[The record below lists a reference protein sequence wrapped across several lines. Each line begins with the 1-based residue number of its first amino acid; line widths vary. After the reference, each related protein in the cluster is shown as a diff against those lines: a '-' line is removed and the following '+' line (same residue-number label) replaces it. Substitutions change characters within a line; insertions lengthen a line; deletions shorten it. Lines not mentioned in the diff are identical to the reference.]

1 EPAAMRATGLEV
13 ADIFRQVGP
22 AYRQDHADAISGGQ
36 RRVMRAIERCRT
48 AALGGH
54 VEQCDVCGHQ
64 RIAFNSCRDRH
75 CPKCQSL
82 VRAQWLEDRQAELLP
97 VEYFHV
103 VFTVPQE
110 IAAIAYQNKAVVYD
124 ILFHATAETLRT
136 IAADR
141 RHLGAEIGF
150 IAILHTWG
158 QNLLH
163 HPHLH
168 CVVPGGGVAPDGQR
182 WIACRPGFFL
192 PVRVLWRRFR
202 RLFLTQWRQAFDEG
216 ELRFFN
222 SLAALQGAD
231 AFARYLAPATQA
243 DWVVYA
249 KAPFGGPQQV
259 LDYLGRYTHRVAISN
274 NRLIDFG
281 DGQVAFAWKDYR
293 HESRRKV
300 MCLDAQEFVRRF
312 LLHVLPTGFQRIRHY
327 GLLANRVTARSSS
340 TAVAHCWRHPRR
352 SSSCRLPRW
361 TIGIAINASPASRC
375 ATARFAGVARWCASN
390 PSCREPCRA
399 VHRARHHERDLEPSV
414 PALLAASR
422 NEPAVPLHAH
432 THRRSEPLAPHPS
445 RLSWHTPGQ
454 LEPHS
459 SIGEHAS
466 RCCTIGPGHGPIDC

>member
-1 EPAAMRATGLEV
+1 MRATGLEV

-22 AYRQDHADAISGGQ
+22 AYREEHAAALSGGQ
-36 RRVMRAIERCRT
+36 RRVMRDIERCRT

-54 VEQCDVCGHQ
+54 LEQCDACGYQ
-64 RIAFNSCRDRH
+64 RIAFNSCRSRH

-192 PVRVLWRRFR
+192 PVRVLSRLFR
-202 RLFLTQWRQAFDEG
+202 RLFLEQLRQAFADG
-216 ELRFFN
+216 KLRFFN
-222 SLAALQGAD
+222 NLAALQGPD
-231 AFARYLAPATQA
+231 AFASYLAPVAQA
-243 DWVVYA
+243 EWVVYA

-259 LDYLGRYTHRVAISN
+259 LDYIGRYTHRVAISN
-274 NRLIDFG
+274 NRLIDFA

-300 MCLDAQEFVRRF
+300 MRLDAQEFVRRF

-327 GLLANRVTARSSS
+327 GLLANRYREIKLD
-340 TAVAHCWRHPRR
+340 HCRQ
-352 SSSCRLPRW
+352 
-361 TIGIAINASPASRC
+361 
-375 ATARFAGVARWCASN
+375 
-390 PSCREPCRA
+390 
-399 VHRARHHERDLEPSV
+399 
-414 PALLAASR
+414 LLAA
-422 NEPAVPLHAH
+422 PAPVVELPAAQLDYRDRYQRLTSVSLRDCPHCGRGQMVRIESFLPG
-432 THRRSEPLAPHPS
+432 TLPRGPPSAPP
-445 RLSWHTPGQ
+445 
-454 LEPHS
+454 
-459 SIGEHAS
+459 
-466 RCCTIGPGHGPIDC
+466 

>member
-1 EPAAMRATGLEV
+1 MRATRLEV

-22 AYRQDHADAISGGQ
+22 AYRQDHAEALSHGQ

-54 VEQCDVCGHQ
+54 VEQCDACGYQ

-82 VRAQWLEDRQAELLP
+82 VRAQWLEDRHAELLP

-110 IAAIAYQNKAVVYD
+110 MAAIAYQNKAVVYD

-136 IAADR
+136 IAADP

-192 PVRVLWRRFR
+192 PVRVLSRLFR
-202 RLFLTQWRQAFDEG
+202 RLFLTQLRSAFDDG
-216 ELRFFN
+216 KLRFFN
-222 SLAALQGAD
+222 ALVALQDRD
-231 AFARYLAPATQA
+231 AFAGYLAPVART
-243 DWVVYA
+243 DWIVYA
-249 KAPFGGPQQV
+249 KRPFGGPQQV

-274 NRLIDFG
+274 NRLVDFT
-281 DGQVAFAWKDYR
+281 DGEVAFAWKDYR

-300 MCLDAQEFVRRF
+300 MRLDAPEFVRRF

-327 GLLANRVTARSSS
+327 GLLANRYREAKLDR
-340 TAVAHCWRHPRR
+340 
-352 SSSCRLPRW
+352 CRQ
-361 TIGIAINASPASRC
+361 
-375 ATARFAGVARWCASN
+375 
-390 PSCREPCRA
+390 
-399 VHRARHHERDLEPSV
+399 
-414 PALLAASR
+414 LLAA
-422 NEPAVPLHAH
+422 PAPVVELPDASLSLDYRDRYQRL
-432 THRRSEPLAPHPS
+432 TGVSLRDCPHCGRGQMVRIESFLPGALPRGPPS
-445 RLSWHTPGQ
+445 TP
-454 LEPHS
+454 P
-459 SIGEHAS
+459 
-466 RCCTIGPGHGPIDC
+466 